1 MHSSKKQGLTWLYG
15 FVKPHQPQIFRL
27 LLLSFFASAL
37 VLLQPY
43 LTKILIDDGL
53 LGKSFATLV
62 STVMAILLVGF
73 ASTGL
78 AGVNRYLHTRLS
90 GTILFK
96 LRESVYSHLQRLSPN
111 FYAQQRTGDL
121 LSRMDGD
128 IAELQRFAVDG
139 LFASVSGILGLIGA
153 VTMMFLLSWQL
164 ALLLLLLIP
173 LQWLYLCLMRPKVE
187 RQTRKMR
194 ERSADISS
202 FLAETLPSMKQIQ
215 SSVAEDRELNRL
227 SNLNQFYLKDLLKL
241 QWIEFATS
249 AIPSSLTSFTRAAA
263 FVMGGYWVIQGQLA
277 LGSLIAF
284 VTYLGMAVGPVQT
297 LLGIYMAWQRFTV
310 SLERVQHLMDYQPD
324 LVASD
329 SHPVPTTLKG
339 DLKFEQVS
347 FSYNDQAT
355 AILEKTTV
363 QIPAGSKVGIYGPS
377 GIGKST
383 LADLI
388 MRHFS
393 PTAGRILVD
402 NHDIAQFDLRGWRRH
417 VALVAQDIVL
427 FRGTFADNIRY
438 SVPEASD
445 EEVAQ
450 AVARAN
456 LGEFIGTLP
465 QGLNSLIGERGSQLS
480 GGQKQRIAVARALLQ
495 KPVLVIFDEA
505 TSAIDL
511 SNEQQLMAEVDRLF
525 ANITRLVISHRE
537 TPILDADLFLTLVNG
552 QIQLSEPTTHSVRSV
567 KTQHHA

>member
-1 MHSSKKQGLTWLYG
+1 MQRSKKQGLAWLYR
-15 FVKPHQPQIFRL
+15 FVKPHKGQIVRL
-27 LLLSFFASAL
+27 LLLSLCASAL

-43 LTKILIDDGL
+43 LTKILIDEGL
-53 LGKSFATLV
+53 LGKSFATLL
-62 STVMAILLVGF
+62 STAMAILLVGF
-73 ASTGL
+73 ASTAL

-96 LRESVYSHLQRLSPN
+96 LRESVYAHLQCLSPN
-111 FYAQQRTGDL
+111 FYAEQRTGDL

-164 ALLLLLLIP
+164 ALLLLILIP
-173 LQWLYLCLMRPKVE
+173 IQWLYLRLMRPKVE
-187 RQTRKMR
+187 QQTRKMR

-202 FLAETLPSMKQIQ
+202 FLTETLPNMKQIQ
-215 SSVAEDRELNRL
+215 SSVAEDRELSRL
-227 SNLNQFYLKDLLKL
+227 SHLNQFYLSDLLKL

-263 FVMGGYWVIQGQLA
+263 FVMGGYWVIQSQLA

-310 SLERVQHLMDYQPD
+310 SLERVQHLTNYQPD
-324 LVASD
+324 RIVSE
-329 SHPVPTTLKG
+329 SHPVPPMLRG
-339 DLKFEQVS
+339 DLKFEQLS
-347 FSYNDQAT
+347 FRYNDQDTIIFDSTT
-355 AILEKTTV
+355 AH
-363 QIPAGSKVGIYGPS
+363 IPAGCKVGIFGPS

-383 LADLI
+383 LGDLI

-393 PTAGRILVD
+393 PTAGHILVD
-402 NHDIAQFDLRGWRRH
+402 DHDIAQFELRDWRRH

-427 FRGTFADNIRY
+427 FRGTIADNIRY

-445 EEVAQ
+445 DEVAQ
-450 AVARAN
+450 AVVRAN
-456 LGEFIGTLP
+456 LSELIGTLP
-465 QGLNSLIGERGSQLS
+465 QGLNSLIGERGTQLS

-511 SNEQQLMAEVDRLF
+511 NNEQRLMAEVDRLF
-525 ANITRLVISHRE
+525 ASTTRLVISHRE
-537 TPILDADLFLTLVNG
+537 TPILDADLYLTLVNG
-552 QIQLSEPTTHSVRSV
+552 QIQLSEQATNPARSF
-567 KTQHHA
+567 KLQHHA